1 MVEPAQFD
9 SFAGDYDGAL
19 NQGLS
24 VSGEDKDYFARGR
37 IAWLAR
43 QVKKMCLV
51 PESVL
56 DFGCGPGSATPFF
69 CESFP
74 SLQRVLGTDVSAE
87 LLQVARRTWGHRAE
101 FRAMGDWTPDGSID
115 LAYCN
120 GVFHHIP
127 LDQRAAA
134 MKYIFDALRPGGV
147 FALCENNPWSPAAR
161 YVMSRIPFDRDAI
174 MVWPRT
180 ARRLARQAGFQV
192 LRTDYLFI
200 FPRILRFLRP
210 MERPAVKL
218 PLGTQYVMMCVR
230 R

>member
-1 MVEPAQFD
+1 MPESPQFD
-9 SFAGDYDGAL
+9 NFAGDYDGAL

-24 VSGEDKDYFARGR
+24 VSGEDKSYFARGR

-43 QVKKMCLV
+43 RLKRMGLAPQ
-51 PESVL
+51 SVL
-56 DFGCGPGSATPFF
+56 DFGCGTGSATPFF

-74 SLQRVLGTDVSAE
+74 DLQRILGTDVSAE
-87 LLQVARRTWGHRAE
+87 SLQVARQTWGHRAE
-101 FRAMGDWTPDGSID
+101 FRLMSDWRPDGGMD

-127 LDQRAAA
+127 LDQRAGA

-180 ARRLARQAGFQV
+180 ARRLRARRG
-192 LRTDYLFI
+192 LRSSE
-200 FPRILRFLRP
+200 RISCSSSRESCDGCGRP
-210 MERPAVKL
+210 SDWP
-218 PLGTQYVMMCVR
+218 
-230 R
+230 